1 MIIQVCLSHEQGIKF
16 VDVAMDIVDL
26 ITKLRNGYRMNTDQ
40 RMIWLLLDVTEIEK
54 NLLMLFLEALC
65 L

>member
-40 RMIWLLLDVTEIEK
+40 RMI
-54 NLLMLFLEALC
+54 
-65 L
+65 